1 MTRSLLRGIRPPSS
15 HRYRKPEVCSI
26 WEYCGVSFSPLSQ
39 SHGDAMAASTAV
51 LVQPAECGCALG
63 RGTATGHPVSG
74 EERRLADA
82 VCAVAAGVGVP
93 TAPPPSRVVPVWRDA
108 PRTAPHRTAQDF
120 VRVTTGCTFREAA
133 TAVRVSLRLR
143 AHRRAG
149 HAEHLC
155 VEAGSPTRLVWM
167 TDPETA
173 AGVTNL
179 CDRAISPRRGGPR
192 FVGGDDATTA
202 DRLLDD
208 SHSDPVDI
216 TTIERLAC
224 TRQTDRHTQTDTLRR
239 THSDGH
245 TRQCRD
251 PPGRRPGTPPQH
263 QTATPALE
271 KPRTHRTPPEENR
284 KNGGR
289 ETAAPETTTD
299 QAAARLRTRRRR
311 GGLS

>member
-1 MTRSLLRGIRPPSS
+1 MFDLGVLRCVVLPPVAVPRG
-15 HRYRKPEVCSI
+15 RYGRLDRGACAA
-26 WEYCGVSFSPLSQ
+26 CGVR
-39 SHGDAMAASTAV
+39 
-51 LVQPAECGCALG
+51 CALG

-224 TRQTDRHTQTDTLRR
+224 TRQTDRHTQTDTPRR

-251 PPGRRPGTPPQH
+251 PTRRRPGTPPQH
-263 QTATPALE
+263 QTATHALE
-271 KPRTHRTPPEENR
+271 KPRTHRTPAEENR
-284 KNGGR
+284 KNGGTGNGSSR
-289 ETAAPETTTD
+289 DHNRSGGGTASNSATSWRAELTT
-299 QAAARLRTRRRR
+299 QCR
-311 GGLS
+311 